1 MPLSNSVNCSTLP
14 LGWQYITPIMA
25 FLFSL
30 IHFLSISINLLS
42 IYSWKM
48 SRSVRQVYTICSL
61 TYNET
66 PPPLRLDLY
75 ALPTLYPSMLYREQ
89 LALVNQVSEKPITEN
104 FMLRLF
110 TYNSKACRF
119 LGMLLISQCNN
130 EKHLELNVKKAIYN
144 PLCNGNSHLNTF
156 NTHISYEIAET
167 VTRFAVIFFLTLV
180 IL

>member
-1 MPLSNSVNCSTLP
+1 MPLSSSVNCSTLP
-14 LGWQYITPIMA
+14 LGGRYITPIMA

-42 IYSWKM
+42 IYSSKM

-75 ALPTLYPSMLYREQ
+75 ALSTLYPSMLYREQ

-104 FMLRLF
+104 FMLRLL

-119 LGMLLISQCNN
+119 LGMLLILQCSN
-130 EKHLELNVKKAIYN
+130 EKLLELNV
-144 PLCNGNSHLNTF
+144 NSSHFSLNA
-156 NTHISYEIAET
+156 SS
-167 VTRFAVIFFLTLV
+167 R
-180 IL
+180 